1 MDTKDECR
9 EKTIVFT
16 AGDEF
21 MDMTQSHT
29 VNIASGSL
37 APSKQK
43 VDIAL
48 SLEER
53 KRETCGPP
61 GLSASGS
68 DRGFNNFLASL
79 SKTSAPSG
87 NPVIARVVP
96 PTAASTRSFG
106 ESFNGGAICPENDV
120 SMDMTEAHTGRIVGL
135 TGSDD
140 PFKFLFPTQDM
151 YPHCES
157 VKSAEKTS
165 GQQRSEAVGSSNRAG
180 MGTTNL
186 PVLFLFFLFKCR
198 PDNLV

>member
-1 MDTKDECR
+1 M
-9 EKTIVFT
+9 FT

-37 APSKQK
+37 APSDQNL
-43 VDIAL
+43 DIFHTRGKMHSAL

-53 KRETCGPP
+53 KPETPP
-61 GLSASGS
+61 GSSTSGL
-68 DRGFNNFLASL
+68 DQGFDNFLASL
-79 SKTSAPSG
+79 SKTNAPSG

-96 PTAASTRSFG
+96 PTAASSRSFG
-106 ESFNGGAICPENDV
+106 ESFNGGAVCPENDV
-120 SMDMTEAHTGRIVGL
+120 SMDMTEAQTGRIIGL

-157 VKSAEKTS
+157 VKSAKTTS
-165 GQQRSEAVGSSNRAG
+165 GQQLSEALGSSDRAG
-180 MGTTNL
+180 MGNHK
-186 PVLFLFFLFKCR
+186 PFLFFLFKCR